1 MTNLWQPGTQYNH
14 GDEVAYEGARYRI
27 IQPHR
32 SQGDWTPP
40 VTPALWGRMQEGG
53 HSHQPSQHGGHQY
66 QQQQQHLGG
75 HQQQNPPPSYQ
86 QGQHGHGKVKPSKGD
101 GDSSGSEDEN
111 GSKKPW
117 KKAALIGGGVLGG
130 GALLGAGAA
139 AAGKPSKGDGDDS
152 GSEDE
157 DGNKKWKKAAMIGG
171 GVLGGAALLGAGVA
185 YYKHR
190 EKKEDEKERSA
201 LATSGPV
208 SWQLV
213 QGKNIPQE
221 AIAGGRESSGTLYV
235 CRANHNGSTT
245 PGKAGSHLHNGAVI
259 GYGNKE
265 VGVGAYEVLVGDA
278 RSVRWVAV
286 KGKLKINDLDARPVD
301 GGKDSDGT
309 RLFIARASIQGAT
322 HPGKVGEGF
331 RAAFIPWGGKE
342 QEISSYE
349 VLCYK

>member
-53 HSHQPSQHGGHQY
+53 HSHQAPQHCAPQQSHQHGGQQQQH
-66 QQQQQHLGG
+66 QQQQHLGG
-75 HQQQNPPPSYQ
+75 HQQQVPPPAYQ
-86 QGQHGHGKVKPSKGD
+86 QGQQGHGQAKPSKED
-101 GDSSGSEDEN
+101 GDSSGSEDEEGN
-111 GSKKPW
+111 KKPW

-130 GALLGAGAA
+130 
-139 AAGKPSKGDGDDS
+139 
-152 GSEDE
+152 
-157 DGNKKWKKAAMIGG
+157 
-171 GVLGGAALLGAGVA
+171 AALLGAGVA
-185 YYKHR
+185 LYKHR
-190 EKKEDEKERSA
+190 EKKEDEKERAA

-208 SWQLV
+208 SWEFV
-213 QGKNIPQE
+213 SGKSIPRN
-221 AIAGGRESSGTLYV
+221 AIAGGRESGGTLYV
-235 CRANHNGSTT
+235 CRGNHNGSTT
-245 PGKAGSHLHNGAVI
+245 PGKAGAHLHTGAVI

-265 VGVGAYEVLVGDA
+265 VGLGGYEVLVGDA
-278 RSVRWVAV
+278 RSVRWVSV
-286 KGKLKINDLDARPVD
+286 QGKLKIKDLDARPVD

-309 RLFIARASIQGAT
+309 RLFIARANIQGAT

-331 RAAFIPWGGKE
+331 KAAFIPWGGKE

-349 VLCYK
+349 VLCYN